1 MKKYS
6 IIGLIFG
13 VAFGII
19 FTCSMRKAIIE
30 KGITTTCKNG
40 GCYLD

>member
-6 IIGLIFG
+6 IVGIFFG
-13 VAFGII
+13 VIFGII
-19 FTCSMRKAIIE
+19 FACFMRKAFIE